1 MSFKNYSLQSMTSVI
16 IFQKSGVLLGNRKK
30 QKKKKKEGRGVRVS
44 DSEGGHI
51 NINFK

>member
-16 IFQKSGVLLGNRKK
+16 IFQKSGALLGNRKK
-30 QKKKKKEGRGVRVS
+30 TKKKEGRGVRVS